1 MSASVASAA
10 PPVPAPSSAFLSQ
23 RIQHLA
29 ESQTIAMAKRSR
41 ELAASGVD
49 VVNLTFGEPDFP
61 TPLYIKDAAK
71 RALDEGFTYYT
82 PVPGYP
88 ELRQAIADKLRRDNQ
103 LDYLPTQIVVSTGAK
118 QALVNALLS
127 LVDPGDEVI
136 IFAPFWV
143 SYEEMVKLAEGVP
156 VHLKGTLENDY
167 KVTAAQLE
175 AAITP
180 RTKAIMYSSP
190 CNPTGAVFS
199 RTELEAI
206 AAVVARHER
215 VHVIADEIYEYITF
229 TGEAPFSIARV
240 DAIRDRVV
248 TVNGFS
254 KGYAMTGWRVGY
266 LAARPEIAAA
276 CDKMQ
281 SQVTSGTCS
290 IAQRAA
296 LAALQGGR
304 ASADE
309 MCAHYHRRRDLL
321 LNLLREIPGLKTATP
336 EGAFY
341 LFPDVSAFIG
351 RTMPAGQRLATVMDL
366 TLYLLSD
373 AHVALVAGDAFGE
386 PNCVRLS
393 YAAADEKLVEAARR
407 MKASLAK
414 LV

>member
-1 MSASVASAA
+1 
-10 PPVPAPSSAFLSQ
+10 
-23 RIQHLA
+23 
-29 ESQTIAMAKRSR
+29 MAKRSR
-41 ELAASGVD
+41 ELTAQGVD

-61 TPLYIKDAAK
+61 TPSFIKDAAK
-71 RALDEGFTYYT
+71 RALDDGFTYYT
-82 PVPGYP
+82 PVPGYL

-103 LDYLPTQIVVSTGAK
+103 LDFLPTQIVVSTGAK
-118 QALVNALLS
+118 QALVNALMS

-136 IFAPFWV
+136 VFAPFWV
-143 SYEEMVKLAEGVP
+143 SYEEMVKLAEGTP
-156 VHLKGTLENDY
+156 VHLTGALANDY

-180 RTKAIMYSSP
+180 RTKAIIYSSP

-199 RTELEAI
+199 RRELEEI

-215 VHVIADEIYEYITF
+215 IHVIADEIYEYIYF
-229 TGEAPFSIARV
+229 GQEPLFSIGRV
-240 DAIRDRVV
+240 PEIADRVV

-296 LAALQGGR
+296 LAALEGGR
-304 ASADE
+304 AAADE
-309 MCAHYHRRRDLL
+309 MCAHYLRRRDLML
-321 LNLLREIPGLKTATP
+321 GALAEIPDLKVSVP

-341 LFPDVSAFIG
+341 LFPDVSAFLG
-351 RTMPAGQRLATVMDL
+351 RRTADGQPLRTIMDL

-393 YAAADEKLVEAARR
+393 YAAADERLLEAARR
-407 MKASLAK
+407 LKASLAK

>member
-1 MSASVASAA
+1 MTVSAA
-10 PPVPAPSSAFLSQ
+10 SIAPASFLSS

-41 ELAASGVD
+41 ELTAQGVD

-61 TPLYIKDAAK
+61 TPSFIKDAAK
-71 RALDEGFTYYT
+71 RALDDGFTYYT
-82 PVPGYP
+82 PVPGYL

-103 LDYLPTQIVVSTGAK
+103 LDFLPTQIVVSTGAK
-118 QALVNALLS
+118 QALVNALMS

-143 SYEEMVKLAEGVP
+143 SYEEMVKLAEGTP
-156 VHLKGTLENDY
+156 VHLTGELANDY

-180 RTKAIMYSSP
+180 RTKAIIYSSP

-199 RTELEAI
+199 RRELEEI

-215 VHVIADEIYEYITF
+215 IHVIADEIYEYIYF
-229 TGEAPFSIARV
+229 GQEPLFSIGRV
-240 DAIRDRVV
+240 PEIADRVV

-266 LAARPEIAAA
+266 LAARAEIAAA

-290 IAQRAA
+290 VAQRAA
-296 LAALQGGR
+296 LAALEGGR
-304 ASADE
+304 AAADE
-309 MCAHYHRRRDLL
+309 MCAHYLRRRDLL
-321 LNLLREIPGLKTATP
+321 LAALAEIPGLRVSVP

-341 LFPDVSAFIG
+341 LFPDVSAFLG
-351 RTMPAGQRLATVMDL
+351 RRTADGQPLRTIMDL

-393 YAAADEKLVEAARR
+393 YAAADERLLEAARR
-407 MKASLAK
+407 LKASLAK

>member
-1 MSASVASAA
+1 MSVIA
-10 PPVPAPSSAFLSQ
+10 PPPAASSFLSA

-41 ELAASGVD
+41 ELAAQGVD

-61 TPLYIKDAAK
+61 TPQYVNDAAK

-82 PVPGYP
+82 PVPGFP

-103 LDYLPTQIVVSTGAK
+103 LDFQPNQIVVSTGAK
-118 QALVNALLS
+118 QALVNAVLS
-127 LVDPGDEVI
+127 IVDPGDEVI
-136 IFAPFWV
+136 VFSPFWV
-143 SYEEMVKLAEGVP
+143 SYEEMVKLAEGTP
-156 VHLKGTLENDY
+156 VHLKGAPENDY

-180 RTKAIMYSSP
+180 RTKAILYSSP

-199 RTELEAI
+199 RAELEAI
-206 AAVVARHER
+206 AAVVARHAR
-215 VHVIADEIYEYITF
+215 IHVIADEIYEYIYF
-229 TGEAPFSIARV
+229 GQEPLFSIGRV
-240 DAIRDRVV
+240 AEIADRVI
-248 TVNGFS
+248 TINGFS

-290 IAQRAA
+290 VAQRAA
-296 LAALQGGR
+296 LAALLGGR
-304 ASADE
+304 ETADE
-309 MCAHYHRRRDLL
+309 MCAHYLRRRDLL
-321 LNLLREIPGLKTATP
+321 LAKLRDIPGLGLTVP

-341 LFPDVSAFIG
+341 LFPDVSAFFGKHTPDGKEIK
-351 RTMPAGQRLATVMDL
+351 TVMDL
-366 TLYLLSD
+366 TLFLLSD

-386 PNCVRLS
+386 PRCVRLS
-393 YAAADEKLVEAARR
+393 YAASDERLVEAARR
-407 MKASLAK
+407 MKVSLAK

>member
-1 MSASVASAA
+1 MSTTAAA
-10 PPVPAPSSAFLSQ
+10 PPIASSFLSE
-23 RIQHLA
+23 RIQNLA

-41 ELAASGVD
+41 ELAAQGVD

-71 RALDEGFTYYT
+71 RALDEGYTYYT
-82 PVPGYP
+82 PVPGFP
-88 ELRQAIADKLRRDNQ
+88 ELRKAIADKLRRDNQ
-103 LDYLPTQIVVSTGAK
+103 LDYQPTQIVVSTGAK
-118 QALVNALLS
+118 QALVNAVLS
-127 LVDPGDEVI
+127 LIDPGDEVI
-136 IFAPFWV
+136 VFTPFWV

-156 VHLKGTLENDY
+156 VHLKGELANDY

-199 RTELEAI
+199 RAELEAI
-206 AAVVARHER
+206 AAVVARHPR
-215 VHVIADEIYEYITF
+215 VHVIADEIYEYIYF
-229 TGEAPFSIARV
+229 GQEPLFSIGRV
-240 DAIRDRVV
+240 EAIRDRVI
-248 TVNGFS
+248 TINGFS

-281 SQVTSGTCS
+281 SQVTSGTCA

-296 LAALQGGR
+296 LAALEGGR
-304 ASADE
+304 ATSDE
-309 MCAHYHRRRDLL
+309 MCAHYLRRRDLL
-321 LNLLREIPGLKTATP
+321 LAALREIPGLQIAEP

-341 LFPDVSAFIG
+341 LFPDVSAFFG
-351 RTMPAGQRLATVMDL
+351 RTTPGGQVIKSAMDL
-366 TLYLLSD
+366 TLYLLSE
-373 AHVALVAGDAFGE
+373 AHVALVSGDAFGE

-393 YAAADEKLVEAARR
+393 YAAADERLLEAARR
-407 MKASLAK
+407 MKEGLTK

>member
-1 MSASVASAA
+1 MTTVAAPVAS
-10 PPVPAPSSAFLSQ
+10 SSFLSE

-41 ELAASGVD
+41 ELTARGVD

-61 TPLYIKDAAK
+61 TPDYIKDAAK

-82 PVPGYP
+82 PVPGFP
-88 ELRQAIADKLRRDNQ
+88 ELRQAIADKLRRDNH
-103 LDYLPTQIVVSTGAK
+103 LDFLPTQIVVSTGAK
-118 QALVNALLS
+118 QALVNAILS

-143 SYEEMVKLAEGVP
+143 SYEEMVKLADGVP
-156 VHLKGTLENDY
+156 VHLTGTLENDY

-199 RTELEAI
+199 RAELEAI
-206 AAVVARHER
+206 AAVVAKHER
-215 VHVIADEIYEYITF
+215 IHVIADEIYEYIYF
-229 TGEAPFSIARV
+229 GQEPLFSIGRV
-240 DAIRDRVV
+240 PEIADRVV
-248 TVNGFS
+248 TINGFS

-304 ASADE
+304 AASDE
-309 MCAHYHRRRDLL
+309 MCAHYLRRRDLML
-321 LNLLREIPGLKTATP
+321 KAMREIPGLQLSEP

-341 LFPDVSAFIG
+341 LFPNVSSFFGKHTPDGQVIG
-351 RTMPAGQRLATVMDL
+351 NVMDL
-366 TLYLLSD
+366 ALYLLSD
-373 AHVALVAGDAFGE
+373 AHVALVSGDAFGE
-386 PNCVRLS
+386 PNCLRLS
-393 YAAADEKLVEAARR
+393 YAAADEKLLEAARR
-407 MKASLAK
+407 MKVSLGK

>member
-1 MSASVASAA
+1 MSVAAA
-10 PPVPAPSSAFLSQ
+10 PVAASSFLSE

-41 ELAASGVD
+41 ELAAQGVD

-88 ELRQAIADKLRRDNQ
+88 ELRQAIADKLRRDNH
-103 LDYLPTQIVVSTGAK
+103 LDFQPNQIVVSTGAK
-118 QALVNALLS
+118 QALVNALMC
-127 LVDPGDEVI
+127 LVDPGDEVL

-143 SYEEMVKLAEGVP
+143 SYEEMVKLAEGTP
-156 VHLKGTLENDY
+156 VHLMGTAENDY
-167 KVTAAQLE
+167 KVTAAQVA

-180 RTKAIMYSSP
+180 RTKAIIYSSP

-199 RTELEAI
+199 RAELEAI

-215 VHVIADEIYEYITF
+215 VHVIADEIYEYIYF
-229 TGEAPFSIARV
+229 GQEPLFSIGRV
-240 DAIRDRVV
+240 AEIADRVI

-281 SQVTSGTCS
+281 SQITSGTCS

-296 LAALQGGR
+296 LAALLGGR
-304 ASADE
+304 AASDE
-309 MCAHYHRRRDLL
+309 MCGHYLRRRDLL
-321 LNLLREIPGLKTATP
+321 LAALHAIPGLGLTVP
-336 EGAFY
+336 DGAFY
-341 LFPDVSAFIG
+341 LFPDVSAFFG
-351 RTMPAGQRLATVMDL
+351 RHTEAGQKIGNVMDL

-393 YAAADEKLVEAARR
+393 YAAADEKLLEAARR
-407 MKASLAK
+407 MKVSLAK
-414 LV
+414 LVG

>member
-1 MSASVASAA
+1 MSTTVVA
-10 PPVPAPSSAFLSQ
+10 PAPVSTSSFLSE
-23 RIQHLA
+23 RIQHLS

-41 ELAASGVD
+41 ELAAQGVD
-49 VVNLTFGEPDFP
+49 VVNLTFGEPDFA
-61 TPLYIKDAAK
+61 TPQYIKDAAK
-71 RALDEGFTYYT
+71 QALDEGFTYYT
-82 PVPGYP
+82 PVPGFLD
-88 ELRQAIADKLRRDNQ
+88 LRQEIAAKFKRDNG
-103 LDYLPTQIVVSTGAK
+103 LDFAPTQIVVSTGAK
-118 QALVNALLS
+118 QALVNAVMS

-136 IFAPFWV
+136 IFAPYWV
-143 SYEEMVKLAEGVP
+143 SYVEMVKLAEGTP
-156 VHLKGTLENDY
+156 VELIGSLENGY

-199 RTELEAI
+199 QQELEAI
-206 AAVVARHER
+206 AEVVARHPR
-215 VHVIADEIYEYITF
+215 IHVIADEIYEYITF
-229 TGEAPFSIARV
+229 GEKPFSIARV
-240 DAIRDRVV
+240 EAIRDRVI
-248 TVNGFS
+248 TINGFS

-296 LAALQGGR
+296 IAALKGGR

-309 MCAHYHRRRDLL
+309 MCAAYLRRRDLL
-321 LNLLREIPGLKTATP
+321 MGLLNEIPGLKLAKP
-336 EGAFY
+336 DGAFY
-341 LFPDVSAFIG
+341 LFPDVSAYLG
-351 RTMPAGQRLATVMDL
+351 RRTPEGQVLGDISAL
-366 TLYLLSD
+366 TLWLLTA
-373 AHVALVAGDAFGE
+373 AHVAMVSGDAFGE
-386 PNCVRLS
+386 PNCVRIS

-407 MKASLAK
+407 LKAALAL